1 MQQCKG
7 VMFSEKSSMTNSTFW
22 ARSKPLQSKIP
33 LVSPSIEDNFL
44 LPTRATRMTRVT
56 QIGYK
61 SDTNDA
67 SDTNLW
73 QMQPSSC
80 RLSTNITR
88 EETAH
93 PQTERLFYVKVFV
106 LFCVCSKDFSHCRCH
121 MIMLR
126 LFCHRL
132 VILSQCHSVFVSLN
146 FRLCFSI
153 CQY

>member
-1 MQQCKG
+1 MKCKG
-7 VMFSEKSSMTNSTFW
+7 VMFYEKSSMTNSTFW
-22 ARSKPLQSKIP
+22 ARTKSLQSKIP

-44 LPTRATRMTRVT
+44 SPTRATRMTRVT

-80 RLSTNITR
+80 RLRTNIAR

-93 PQTERLFYVKVFV
+93 PQTERLFYVQVFV
-106 LFCVCSKDFSHCRCH
+106 LFCLCSKDFSHCRCH